1 VKIHSIEVARAV
13 AIFCVVLIHTE
24 PFLRQPEI
32 KNYWYYFGQIIQQ
45 ISSFAVPFFFIVAG
59 YFFSLGI
66 DKQGLKKQLN
76 RYFLRILLLLLTWV
90 IIDGIFWGEWLKSI
104 IENGSLRP
112 LLWNIMAVPS
122 FAINRPDL
130 FLFRGTAVP
139 LWFLVSL
146 LGGIL
151 LLSIFVYAK
160 LNKFTILAVGSVA
173 YLFSLTVSFY
183 SHTSIGLGFIIPLE
197 QRGVFISIFFISIG
211 YFLANSQININ
222 GFNLL
227 IISTVL
233 MFIESTAL
241 SMSQNIVFIEHP
253 YLFSTALVPMGI
265 FLTAIQNPGF
275 GVNSFI
281 HKIGLLSLGIYVV
294 HTPVLGALN
303 YYRDFLKNPMWELF
317 FPIVTLFLS
326 ILIVSL
332 FRRVPYLRKVV
343 V

>member
-233 MFIESTAL
+233 MFI
-241 SMSQNIVFIEHP
+241 V
-253 YLFSTALVPMGI
+253 
-265 FLTAIQNPGF
+265 
-275 GVNSFI
+275 
-281 HKIGLLSLGIYVV
+281 
-294 HTPVLGALN
+294 
-303 YYRDFLKNPMWELF
+303 ELYCH
-317 FPIVTLFLS
+317 S
-326 ILIVSL
+326 
-332 FRRVPYLRKVV
+332 
-343 V
+343 